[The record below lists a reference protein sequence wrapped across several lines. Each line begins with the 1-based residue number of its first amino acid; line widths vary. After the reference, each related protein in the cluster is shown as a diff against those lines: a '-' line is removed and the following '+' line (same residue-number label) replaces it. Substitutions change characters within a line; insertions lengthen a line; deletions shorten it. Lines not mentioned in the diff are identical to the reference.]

1 MKISRLEGAALL
13 LTAMAV
19 AFTAGWTLRGAGDAP
34 PIQVETQV
42 RLAQD
47 QVTLAEPSAEPS
59 ASPSPAAESAGED
72 PVADGNSGKA
82 LPGERI
88 NINTATAEEL
98 QRLPGIGPT
107 RAQAI
112 VDDRA
117 ANGPFRI
124 PEDLTR
130 VKGIGEGI
138 LQGLID
144 YITVE

>member
-1 MKISRLEGAALL
+1 MKISRLEGVALL

-34 PIQVETQV
+34 SIRVETQPV
-42 RLAQD
+42 LTQETPALVQP
-47 QVTLAEPSAEPS
+47 TAEPSPSSPPSSTLSPS
-59 ASPSPAAESAGED
+59 AAAESGD
-72 PVADGNSGKA
+72 KVQ
-82 LPGERI
+82 PGERI
-88 NINTATAEEL
+88 NLNTATAEEL

-138 LQGLID
+138 LEGLID
-144 YITVE
+144 YVTVE

>member
-1 MKISRLEGAALL
+1 MKVSRLEGVAIL
-13 LTAMAV
+13 LTAVAV
-19 AFTAGWTLRGAGDAP
+19 SFTAGWMLRGSRSAS
-34 PIQVETQV
+34 PIQVETQY
-42 RLAQD
+42 RLTRTEA
-47 QVTLAEPSAEPS
+47 TLTEPTPEPSAAEESPTPSQSAEPS
-59 ASPSPAAESAGED
+59 D
-72 PVADGNSGKA
+72 KV
-82 LPGERI
+82 LPGEKI

-98 QRLPGIGPT
+98 ERLPGIGPT

-130 VKGIGEGI
+130 VSGIGEAT

-144 YITVE
+144 YVTVE

>member
-1 MKISRLEGAALL
+1 MKISRLEGVAIL

-19 AFTAGWTLRGAGDAP
+19 SFTAGWMLRGSRSAS
-34 PIQVETQV
+34 PIQVETQYP
-42 RLAQD
+42 LTQAEA
-47 QVTLAEPSAEPS
+47 TLTQPTPEPSAAEESPAPSEPS
-59 ASPSPAAESAGED
+59 D
-72 PVADGNSGKA
+72 KV
-82 LPGERI
+82 LPGEMV

-98 QRLPGIGPT
+98 QRLPGIGAT

-130 VKGIGEGI
+130 VSGIGEAT

-144 YITVE
+144 YVTVE